1 MCNFQN
7 YKWLIKRKDFTF
19 NLFIFQ
25 CIAECGLNATGLYAN
40 GMINR
45 DDMTKM
51 FMDAVKDMP
60 QWQMVIRDSMDE
72 CFKMAESKM
81 DEIEA
86 GAKLEPSFEGE
97 KICHPISGTIMRCM
111 GMMMFAKCP
120 AGDYTDGKECD
131 QLKEYNKMCPV
142 I

>member
-1 MCNFQN
+1 
-7 YKWLIKRKDFTF
+7 
-19 NLFIFQ
+19 
-25 CIAECGLNATGLYAN
+25 
-40 GMINR
+40 
-45 DDMTKM
+45 MTKM

-60 QWQMVIRDSMDE
+60 QWQMVIRDSLDE